1 MQTGI
6 INTVL
11 PTPLDSEYEEVAW
24 AVPAF
29 GEKHTPI
36 WIPRPKV

>member
-1 MQTGI
+1 MQPGI

-11 PTPLDSEYEEVAW
+11 PAPLESEYEEVAW

-29 GEKHTPI
+29 GEKHTLI
-36 WIPRPKV
+36 LIPRPKV